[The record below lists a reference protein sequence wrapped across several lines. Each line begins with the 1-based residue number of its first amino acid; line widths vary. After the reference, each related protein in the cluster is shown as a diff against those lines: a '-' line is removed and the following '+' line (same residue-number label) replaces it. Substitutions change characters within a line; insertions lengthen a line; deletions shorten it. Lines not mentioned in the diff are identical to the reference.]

1 MPHARKRG
9 PQVPVKTKTAGR
21 TVTMDMASRFEMLD
35 MVQAVLEHLSA
46 AIGFDEE
53 AAHYMS
59 VAVRESVVNAIKH
72 GNRGDESKR
81 VALAFTLHPR
91 TLEVRV
97 RDEGG
102 GFDPETVPNPTEAE
116 NLLKAGGRG
125 IFFMRSFMDEVS
137 YAFPAGGGTMVTMIK
152 RLPG

>member
-1 MPHARKRG
+1 MLRFRRIPLEMQRSAS
-9 PQVPVKTKTAGR
+9 R
-21 TVTMDMASRFEMLD
+21 TVKLDIASRFDLLET
-35 MVQAVLEHLSA
+35 VQTVLVHLSGLA
-46 AIGFDEE
+46 GFDEE
-53 AAHYMS
+53 ATHYMS

-81 VALAFTLHPR
+81 VAVAFLLHAS

-102 GFDPETVPNPTEAE
+102 GFDPNAVPNPTDTE

-137 YAFPAGGGTMVTMIK
+137 YAFPSGGGTVVTMVK
-152 RLPG
+152 RLPR